1 MRRRVF
7 SWLLIT
13 GLILGFY
20 GRISAQEILLDRGI
34 KAGKL
39 DCFPVYGDEKTF
51 YYLPANP
58 RLATV
63 NGKPQFSFIKYVKN
77 VPRGGEGGTTEGE
90 GGGLV
95 HFLVLYG
102 ATDQERAEAEQEI
115 QRQVAGAHLVGPV
128 IYRTGTF
135 ALVTSFRKENDEL
148 VKEVVGMGK
157 APIMEGHK
165 ASVSMHLTQ
174 RGATLLWES
183 FRNPTSQISVTF
195 EMEARGYRNPYEAT
209 LEADW
214 KKISNS
220 HRVAVG
226 AKYKWLGIDVDLL
239 FQEFRKTGALKLE
252 VKGKSEEMDKIWQKA
267 FDILMKQ
274 MFEKDETLDALS
286 SLQKGD
292 SGFNNLDRAM
302 DFLKKDQERKAKEK
316 KGSAS
321 LPMSMLERPV
331 LTWPSDA
338 AEYSYS
344 DDESAVSMAGP
355 FDDEALEQDLNFI
368 GSRFSPGKISGRSRT
383 VYQTEEARRKA
394 LAKKYFKNGIS
405 HFKRENYHQA
415 ADQFIESYETY
426 HNFRLFYNI
435 GLCYNNAGFKNTST
449 TDFEQAEDYL
459 KKFLKGME
467 EESPPHDWEGKEKQK
482 KWSEGALDF
491 YLHLKDLG
499 SIYPEK
505 GISSGFEEELKEWQ
519 QIQYKK
525 TGGKDEQALD
535 DIKKKELPQQEA
547 NSTVDETSVLSSA
560 ETAEAK
566 DLLDNAIK
574 NSFSDKGEGAGFNQE
589 KTAEGSNQTEEKKKK
604 GEEYFKKGKKYIVDG
619 LYKEAIKEFENSY
632 KEYPSPKMLFNI
644 GLVYKII
651 ADKGESS
658 EENYKKA
665 IDYLEKSIEGS
676 KKEGISSQKDVK
688 DAETKIA
695 NIKAAVKDIIS
706 KREKA
711 KEAEAKK
718 AKAEAKKA
726 PPAAKAKTPAKKAGE
741 AQKGKAKPADKKK
754 APAKQPKK
762 AEKSKG
768 DKSSPG
774 FAIIASYRM
783 RRIKHSGKA
792 VINLNQWTQESLVFR
807 FDENIGGL
815 SKYIDNPSFFRAVN
829 LDDPVYKQREVVVML
844 DGQDSEDFNKYINYV
859 TVQIRK
865 EHENGEL
872 THDELKVDRSNFNSD
887 TNRFMM
893 MYGWKGDNKRDDW
906 LEYRYRTQWSFH
918 GGVQKQEDWKTSN
931 DFVITVTPPHRY
943 RRVILET
950 DPSVFKDRGVR
961 DASIKFYSKFY
972 GKEMVKQVTI
982 RTRENV
988 FTKELEYAHPE
999 GNFDYEYE
1007 ITWHLRGGV
1016 VLKSGRLKNSS
1027 DVIYCDELPAE
1038 DKTLY

>member
-58 RLATV
+58 RLATID
-63 NGKPQFSFIKYVKN
+63 GKPQFSFIKYVKN

-148 VKEVVGMGK
+148 AKEVVGMGK

-174 RGATLLWES
+174 KGATLLWES

-220 HRVAVG
+220 HRVSVG
-226 AKYKWLGIDVDLL
+226 AKYKWLGVDVDLL

-292 SGFNNLDRAM
+292 SGFNNLNRAM
-302 DFLKKDQERKAKEK
+302 DFLKKEQERKAKEK

-338 AEYSYS
+338 AGYGYLEG
-344 DDESAVSMAGP
+344 ESAVQMAGP
-355 FDDEALEQDLNFI
+355 YDDEALEQRLDFI
-368 GSRFSPGKISGRSRT
+368 GSGFSPAKISGRS
-383 VYQTEEARRKA
+383 
-394 LAKKYFKNGIS
+394 NG
-405 HFKRENYHQA
+405 
-415 ADQFIESYETY
+415 
-426 HNFRLFYNI
+426 
-435 GLCYNNAGFKNTST
+435 
-449 TDFEQAEDYL
+449 
-459 KKFLKGME
+459 
-467 EESPPHDWEGKEKQK
+467 
-482 KWSEGALDF
+482 
-491 YLHLKDLG
+491 
-499 SIYPEK
+499 
-505 GISSGFEEELKEWQ
+505 
-519 QIQYKK
+519 
-525 TGGKDEQALD
+525 
-535 DIKKKELPQQEA
+535 
-547 NSTVDETSVLSSA
+547 
-560 ETAEAK
+560 
-566 DLLDNAIK
+566 
-574 NSFSDKGEGAGFNQE
+574 
-589 KTAEGSNQTEEKKKK
+589 TEEKIKKAK
-604 GEEYFKKGKKYIVDG
+604 ESFNKGKEYYKEG
-619 LYKEAIKEFENSY
+619 LYKEAIEEFENAY
-632 KEYPSPKMLFNI
+632 KEYPLPEIIFNI
-644 GLVYKII
+644 GVAYEKI
-651 ADKGESS
+651 AGKGENS

-665 IDYLEKSIEGS
+665 VDYLEESIEGF
-676 KKEGISSQKDVK
+676 KEGKYDPKDIK
-688 DAETKIA
+688 DAEEKIA
-695 NIKAAVKDIIS
+695 KIESIVKAREFFYEGNDLFNQEKYYEAAEKCLESFDIIPKPRIFYYIAICYDNAGNDYGNIEDFIKARDYSEKFLGFARRTREDWEKKRRQIQWAEDSLQFYNFLFSKTEGRKKIDKKEFQEIFKEWEMQMEEAGQTGEIS
-706 KREKA
+706 QRRRPREISPIRRQMEEEDFRQYLARESKKGEEKPLRQEI
-711 KEAEAKK
+711 KEIEVPPKETKK
-718 AKAEAKKA
+718 KVTPEIKELPVTTEQKEKKPPLIKEEQKKENKKA
-726 PPAAKAKTPAKKAGE
+726 PPAA
-741 AQKGKAKPADKKK
+741 KAKPADKKK

-762 AEKSKG
+762 AEKGKG
-768 DKSSPG
+768 DESSPG

-844 DGQDSEDFNKYINYV
+844 DGQDSEDFSKYINYV

-865 EHENGEL
+865 EHENGKL
-872 THDELKVDRSNFNSD
+872 THDELKIDRNNFNSD

-893 MYGWKGDNKRDDW
+893 MYGWKGDNNRDKW
-906 LEYRYRTQWSFH
+906 LEYGYRTQWSFY
-918 GGVQKQEDWKTSN
+918 GGVQKQEDWKNSN
-931 DFVITVTPPHRY
+931 DFVITVTPPHKY

-961 DASIKFYSKFY
+961 DASIKFYSNFY

-999 GNFDYEYE
+999 GDFDYEYE

-1016 VLKSGRLKNSS
+1016 VLKSERLKSSS